1 MRLFWILIAIVV
13 AGMIL
18 LMTIGRGGT
27 TFGIDNE
34 AFAQT
39 VIFVSLL
46 TMFASGFLHS
56 GRKIGPMIRNLLI
69 WAVIIVL
76 IAAAYVFRNDFSN
89 AGDRLMSAFLP
100 GRAIVTTS
108 ASGHEEVVLGKRQS
122 GHFATRA
129 TVNGHAL
136 DMLVDTGASRV
147 TLTDNDAKRI
157 GLDTNT
163 LNFSMMVQTA
173 NGSALAAPVTL
184 NQIEIGPISRR
195 NVQAMVVAKG
205 KLSQSLLGMSFLS
218 TLTSVDMRADQLY
231 LTD

>member
-1 MRLFWILIAIVV
+1 MRLFWVLIAIVV
-13 AGMIL
+13 AGMVA
-18 LMTIGRGGT
+18 LMTVGSGGT

-34 AFAQT
+34 AFART
-39 VIFVSLL
+39 VILVSLL

-69 WAVIIVL
+69 WAVILVV

-108 ASGHEEVVLGKRQS
+108 ADGRDEVVLGKQQD
-122 GHFATRA
+122 GHFAARV
-129 TVNGHAL
+129 TVNDHPL

-147 TLTDNDAKRI
+147 TLTDADARRI
-157 GLDTNT
+157 GLDTDT

-184 NQIEIGPISRR
+184 DQIGIGPISRS
-195 NVQAMVVAKG
+195 NVPAMVVAKG

-218 TLTSVDMRADQLY
+218 TLSSVNMRADQLY